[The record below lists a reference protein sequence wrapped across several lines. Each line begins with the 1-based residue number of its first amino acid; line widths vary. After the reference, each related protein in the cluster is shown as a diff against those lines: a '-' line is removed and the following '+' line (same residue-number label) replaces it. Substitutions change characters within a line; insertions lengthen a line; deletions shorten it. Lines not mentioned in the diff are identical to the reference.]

1 MSRSPWPSES
11 MMRIS
16 RRSGT
21 PSIGVYSR
29 VSESYAFIASDLDG
43 GFADEVA
50 LALGVECVRTSVA
63 GSFVVGSLMAAN
75 SNGAVVSGLAEQ
87 TELDRIG
94 KVLNVAT
101 LEDRFNAAGNNI
113 LVNDFGAIVNPE
125 LSDTEIKL
133 ISDALGVECVRG
145 TIAEIPTVGAVC
157 LATNKGAA
165 VHPGATSEDLA
176 LIKDVLKVDAIR
188 TTLNHG
194 VRTVS
199 ACALA
204 NSKGALVGDLTTP
217 IEMGKLED
225 ALDLF

>member
-1 MSRSPWPSES
+1 

-16 RRSGT
+16 RQAGT
-21 PSIGVYSR
+21 PSIGVFAR
-29 VSESYAFIASDLDG
+29 VSESCAFIANDLDG
-43 GFADEVA
+43 GFADEVS

-87 TELDRIG
+87 SELDRIRR
-94 KVLNVAT
+94 VLPVAT

-113 LVNDFGAIVNPE
+113 LVNDNGAIVNPE
-125 LSDTEIKL
+125 LSDEEIRNV
-133 ISDALGVECVRG
+133 SDALGVECVRG
-145 TIAEIPTVGAVC
+145 TIAGIQTVGAVC
-157 LATNKGAA
+157 LATNLGAA
-165 VHPGATSEDLA
+165 VHPGATSEDLE
-176 LIKDVLKVDAIR
+176 LIKDVLKVEAVR

-225 ALDLF
+225 ALALY